1 MACTSLPLAILP
13 AGKITAQRIPA
24 RAAYAAAE
32 ADVFP
37 VDAQIKPWAPRSTA
51 LETATVIPRSLNE
64 PVGFKPSHLIKT
76 RPPIRSLNRG
86 AKTRGVEPSPR
97 VMIGVP
103 SPTGR
108 QSRYRAITP
117 LAADPPSP
125 SFGAESTAA
134 STAQDFFDSFCI
146 LCQRNLPKCVAK
158 STCSF
163 FRLKSAYA

>member
-37 VDAQIKPWAPRSTA
+37 VDAQTKPWAPRSTA

-64 PVGFKPSHLIKT
+64 PEGFNPSHLIKT

-86 AKTRGVEPSPR
+86 AKTSGVEPSPR
-97 VMIGVP
+97 VMIGVASP
-103 SPTGR
+103 SGR
-108 QSRYRAITP
+108 WSRYRAITP
-117 LAADPPSP
+117 LAADM
-125 SFGAESTAA
+125 AA
-134 STAQDFFDSFCI
+134 STVRDFFDSFCI
-146 LCQRNLPKCVAK
+146 LRQRDLLKCVAN

>member
-51 LETATVIPRSLNE
+51 LEMATAIPRSLNE
-64 PVGFKPSHLIKT
+64 PVGFNPSHLIKT
-76 RPPIRSLNRG
+76 RPPIRSLNRA
-86 AKTRGVEPSPR
+86 AKTSGVEPSPR
-97 VMIGVP
+97 VMIGLP

-108 QSRYRAITP
+108 YSRYRAITP
-117 LAADPPSP
+117 LAANTA
-125 SFGAESTAA
+125 GAPAH
-134 STAQDFFDSFCI
+134 
-146 LCQRNLPKCVAK
+146 
-158 STCSF
+158 
-163 FRLKSAYA
+163 

>member
-1 MACTSLPLAILP
+1 
-13 AGKITAQRIPA
+13 
-24 RAAYAAAE
+24 
-32 ADVFP
+32 VFP

-146 LCQRNLPKCVAK
+146 L
-158 STCSF
+158 
-163 FRLKSAYA
+163 